1 MEKTID
7 QAQEV
12 GSSVFDVAQR
22 VFLVVAETVK
32 PGIDV
37 ALPILKQG
45 GEQAVKI
52 ASPVVSEASKKALDA
67 IQSSGFDT
75 QPVLSAAKVWP
86 FFYQCELA
94 VEIS

>member
-12 GSSVFDVAQR
+12 GSSFFEVAQS
-22 VFLVVAETVK
+22 VFQVVAETVK

-37 ALPILKQG
+37 ALPILKKG
-45 GEQAVKI
+45 GEEAVKI
-52 ASPVVSEASKKALDA
+52 ASPVVSEASKKALEA
-67 IQSSGFDT
+67 IESSGFNT

-86 FFYQCELA
+86 PFIT
-94 VEIS
+94 VN